1 MTFYL
6 QSMHLTCLHWF
17 PDSSVSTISTNLI
30 KKRKKSGE
38 EEGSGD
44 AADAK
49 KAKADSAEA
58 SSTNGTAKEESAK

>member
-1 MTFYL
+1 M
-6 QSMHLTCLHWF
+6 
-17 PDSSVSTISTNLI
+17 STISTNLI

-38 EEGSGD
+38 EDGSGD
-44 AADAK
+44 SADAK